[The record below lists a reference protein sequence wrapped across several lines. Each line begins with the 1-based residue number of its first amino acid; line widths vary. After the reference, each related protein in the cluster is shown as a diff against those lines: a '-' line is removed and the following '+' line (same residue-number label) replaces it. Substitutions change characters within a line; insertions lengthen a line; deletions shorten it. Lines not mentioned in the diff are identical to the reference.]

1 MTYIVV
7 LLSYLY
13 WRICSS
19 LAACKVAISAVYFDT
34 STLLPFVLPGAVL
47 AGDASSLD
55 PAPML
60 LVEDFDPAALDSF
73 AGRAEVLA
81 ATLGAA
87 VDGAV
92 VGVVD
97 FVVVVVV
104 EALRADCGTFDVVG
118 TLDALFVVLDFG
130 RTPDDTGIVSHPK
143 CA

>member
-1 MTYIVV
+1 M
-7 LLSYLY
+7 
-13 WRICSS
+13 
-19 LAACKVAISAVYFDT
+19 AISAVYFDT

-47 AGDASSLD
+47 AGEASSLD
-55 PAPML
+55 PAPIL

-73 AGRAEVLA
+73 DGRAEVLA

-104 EALRADCGTFDVVG
+104 VVALRADCGTFDVVG
-118 TLDALFVVLDFG
+118 TLDTLVVVLDFG
-130 RTPDDTGIVSHPK
+130 RTPDDTGIDSHPVK
-143 CA
+143 VDYMIRYLEKV